1 MKIVTFTQTN
11 LYKRIMAEEV
21 KKEEQVVQTTTP
33 QQTVTTETETI
44 TPTSRS
50 KEWMRTKYPDA
61 EWADDAAYDE
71 ALATHLADAD
81 SALEGYRTGDAALS
95 GIMERDPD
103 FARVMEAVRNGM
115 PFGVALRTYMGDL
128 SQFEPAEG
136 EPDYEAYRK
145 AGDDYVANK
154 KKAEE
159 EIAERNKNLDESD
172 GILESFMTE
181 KGLDETQQEA
191 FLASVMKMF
200 GDIGKGII
208 SHDSLNIL
216 YDGLMH
222 DADVAEA
229 HEEGAIQAKNEKI
242 SAKRIKEASQTDGL
256 PNGGGSD
263 PAMGE
268 EIEPEENDIFA
279 EIDSYRKR
287 RNL

>member
-1 MKIVTFTQTN
+1 
-11 LYKRIMAEEV
+11 MAEEV
-21 KKEEQVVQTTTP
+21 KKVEQEVAQTAAP
-33 QQTVTTETETI
+33 EQTVITEKETI

-50 KEWMRTKYPDA
+50 KEWMQTKYPDQ
-61 EWADDAAYDE
+61 EWADDAAYEE
-71 ALATHLADAD
+71 ALATHLADTDA
-81 SALEGYRTGDAALS
+81 ALEGYRSGDEALS

-103 FARVMEAVRNGM
+103 FARVMEGVRNGM

-145 AGDDYVANK
+145 AGDDYIANK

-159 EIAERNKNLDESD
+159 EIAERNKNLEESD
-172 GILESFMTE
+172 GILESFMAE
-181 KGLDETQQEA
+181 RGLDEAQQEA
-191 FLASVMKMF
+191 FVANVLKMF

-256 PNGGGSD
+256 PQGGGSD

-268 EIEPEENDIFA
+268 TDAPEEDDIFA
-279 EIDSYRKR
+279 EIASYKKR